1 MIFGPNRP
9 ADRDEVTIYAEWG
22 GGLRVGARVAPLELL
37 VVDIVGD
44 YVACVLRDAAFRPP
58 RRLCFRLTDGA
69 QILPDEKLGGW
80 VLTPGDRMYLRARGA
95 A

>member
-1 MIFGPNRP
+1 MTFRAPRTTTGDETTIF
-9 ADRDEVTIYAEWG
+9 AEWG
-22 GGLRVGARVAPLELL
+22 GGPRVGARIAPLDLMIVE
-37 VVDIVGD
+37 IVGD

-69 QILPDEKLGGW
+69 QILANGKIGGW
-80 VLTPGDRMYLRARGA
+80 VLTPGDRMCLRARGA